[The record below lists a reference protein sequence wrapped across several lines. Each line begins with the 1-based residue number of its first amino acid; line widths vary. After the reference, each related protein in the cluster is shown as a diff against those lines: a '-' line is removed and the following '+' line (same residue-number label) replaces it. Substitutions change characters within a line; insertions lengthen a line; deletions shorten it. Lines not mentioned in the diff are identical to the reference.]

1 MAKITAGIGCS
12 HVPAIGAAFDQGLT
26 QDPYW
31 KPLFDGYPAAQE
43 WMRQHKPD
51 VAIIVYNDHGSAI
64 TLETIPTFAIG
75 VADEFQPADEGWGP
89 RKVPVVKGHSALA
102 WHLAE
107 TLIINEFDMCV
118 MNKLDVD
125 HGLTIPMNITC
136 GLVDEWPFAV
146 IPIAVNVVMFPVPSG
161 DRCWRLGETI
171 RKAVESFPEDLK
183 VVVFGTG
190 GMSHQIHGERSGMI
204 NTKFDTAFLN
214 DLTKNPQRLRKI
226 KHEEFVTDSGA
237 EGIEM
242 VMWMAMRG
250 ALGDNVHEVYRHYH
264 VPASNT
270 AAAVIVL
277 ETDDKKLKRKSAAK
291 KKTAVK
297 KAAVKKAVKKQVAK
311 KTPATKKAI
320 VKKPAKKTAV
330 KKKAVTKKPVAKKA
344 VAKKAVAKKPVA
356 KKPVAKKAAAKKA
369 VAKKPVAKKVAAKK
383 VAPKKSVKKSAK
395 KKAAKK

>member
-43 WMRQHKPD
+43 WMKKHKPD

-161 DRCWRLGETI
+161 DRCWRMGEVI
-171 RKAVESFPEDLK
+171 RQAVESFPEDLK

-226 KHEEFVTDSGA
+226 KHEEYVTDSGA

-250 ALGDNVHEVYRHYH
+250 ALGNNVHEVYRHYH

-270 AAAVIVL
+270 AAAVIVM
-277 ETDDKKLKRKSAAK
+277 ETGKETSPKKKAAK
-291 KKTAVK
+291 KKA
-297 KAAVKKAVKKQVAK
+297 
-311 KTPATKKAI
+311 ATKKAAPGKKAAAKKV
-320 VKKPAKKTAV
+320 VKAKATKKKAVARKPAKK
-330 KKKAVTKKPVAKKA
+330 
-344 VAKKAVAKKPVA
+344 VAKKAVAKKPA
-356 KKPVAKKAAAKKA
+356 KKAAKKA
-369 VAKKPVAKKVAAKK
+369 VAKKKA
-383 VAPKKSVKKSAK
+383 APKKVTAKKAVKKPAK
-395 KKAAKK
+395 KKVVKKK

>member
-26 QDPYW
+26 QEAYW
-31 KPLFDGYPAAQE
+31 KPLFDGYPPAQE
-43 WMRQHKPD
+43 WMRKHKPD

-89 RKVPVVKGHSALA
+89 RKVPVVKGHSKLA

-161 DRCWRLGETI
+161 DRCWRLGEVI
-171 RKAVESFPEDLK
+171 RQAVESFPEDLK

-214 DLTKNPQRLRKI
+214 DLTKNPARLRKI
-226 KHEEFVTDSGA
+226 KHEEYVTDSGA

-250 ALGDNVHEVYRHYH
+250 ALGNNVHEVYRHYH

-270 AAAVIVL
+270 AAALIVM
-277 ETDDKKLKRKSAAK
+277 ETDDKKKPKKKAVKKAASKKAAK
-291 KKTAVK
+291 KKAGRKAPAKKPAAKKVPAKKKAAAKKPAK
-297 KAAVKKAVKKQVAK
+297 KAAVKKKA
-311 KTPATKKAI
+311 ATKK
-320 VKKPAKKTAV
+320 
-330 KKKAVTKKPVAKKA
+330 VAT
-344 VAKKAVAKKPVA
+344 
-356 KKPVAKKAAAKKA
+356 
-369 VAKKPVAKKVAAKK
+369 KKVAK
-383 VAPKKSVKKSAK
+383 KKSVKKPVK

>member
-31 KPLFDGYPAAQE
+31 KPLFDGYPAAQA
-43 WMRQHKPD
+43 WMKKHKPD

-125 HGLTIPMNITC
+125 HGLTVPMNITC

-161 DRCWRLGETI
+161 DRCWRLGEVI
-171 RKAVESFPEDLK
+171 RKAVESFPEDLR

-214 DLTKNPQRLRKI
+214 DLTRKPQRLRKI
-226 KHEEFVTDSGA
+226 KHEEYVQDSGA

-250 ALGDNVHEVYRHYH
+250 ALGDKVHEVYRHYH

-270 AAAVIVL
+270 AAALIVM
-277 ETDDKKLKRKSAAK
+277 ETDDKKPRKKVAVKKKAAK
-291 KKTAVK
+291 KKAAK
-297 KAAVKKAVKKQVAK
+297 KA
-311 KTPATKKAI
+311 
-320 VKKPAKKTAV
+320 PAKKTAV
-330 KKKAVTKKPVAKKA
+330 KKPAR
-344 VAKKAVAKKPVA
+344 KKAVAKKP
-356 KKPVAKKAAAKKA
+356 
-369 VAKKPVAKKVAAKK
+369 AKKVAKKK
-383 VAPKKSVKKSAK
+383 VAKKTAVKKPAK

>member
-26 QDPYW
+26 QDAYW
-31 KPLFDGYPAAQE
+31 KPLFDGYPPAQE
-43 WMRQHKPD
+43 WMRKHKPD

-125 HGLTIPMNITC
+125 HGLTIPLNITC

-161 DRCWRLGETI
+161 DRCWRLGEVI
-171 RKAVESFPEDLK
+171 RQAVESFPQDLK

-204 NTKFDTAFLN
+204 NTPFDTDFLN
-214 DLTKNPQRLRKI
+214 DLTKNPGRLRKI
-226 KHEEFVTDSGA
+226 KHEEYVQDSGA

-250 ALGDNVHEVYRHYH
+250 ALGNNVKEVYRHYH

-270 AAAVIVL
+270 AAALIVM
-277 ETDDKKLKRKSAAK
+277 EAGPQKKAVKKKAAKAPAKKLTAVKAPAKKKAAK
-291 KKTAVK
+291 KKAVKAPARKLTVK
-297 KAAVKKAVKKQVAK
+297 KAAVKKKAAKAPAKKKAVK
-311 KTPATKKAI
+311 KTPAKKK
-320 VKKPAKKTAV
+320 VV
-330 KKKAVTKKPVAKKA
+330 KKKAVKQ
-344 VAKKAVAKKPVA
+344 
-356 KKPVAKKAAAKKA
+356 
-369 VAKKPVAKKVAAKK
+369 
-383 VAPKKSVKKSAK
+383 SAK
-395 KKAAKK
+395 KKAARK

>member
-26 QDPYW
+26 QDAYW
-31 KPLFDGYPAAQE
+31 KPLFDGYPPAQE

-161 DRCWRLGETI
+161 DRCWRLGEVI
-171 RKAVESFPEDLK
+171 RQAVESFPEDLK

-226 KHEEFVTDSGA
+226 KHAEYVRDSGA

-270 AAAVIVL
+270 AAAVIVM
-277 ETDDKKLKRKSAAK
+277 ETDGKKPKKNTAMKKIAGKVKAAGK
-291 KKTAVK
+291 KVVK
-297 KAAVKKAVKKQVAK
+297 KITDKVKAA
-311 KTPATKKAI
+311 
-320 VKKPAKKTAV
+320 
-330 KKKAVTKKPVAKKA
+330 KKKAVTKVAGKA
-344 VAKKAVAKKPVA
+344 
-356 KKPVAKKAAAKKA
+356 
-369 VAKKPVAKKVAAKK
+369 
-383 VAPKKSVKKSAK
+383 
-395 KKAAKK
+395 KAAKKKVVTKVKAVKSKVAKKKVALKKAVKKPARKKAKK

>member
-26 QDPYW
+26 QDAYW

-43 WMRQHKPD
+43 WMRKHKPD

-89 RKVPVVKGHSALA
+89 RNVPVVKGHSKLA

-204 NTKFDTAFLN
+204 NTPFDTAFLN

-226 KHEEFVTDSGA
+226 KHEEYVQDSGA

-250 ALGDNVHEVYRHYH
+250 ALGGNVKEVYRHYH

-270 AAAVIVL
+270 AAALIVM
-277 ETDDKKLKRKSAAK
+277 ETFEGKKPQ
-291 KKTAVK
+291 K
-297 KAAVKKAVKKQVAK
+297 KAAVKKPPLNRGAVKKKA
-311 KTPATKKAI
+311 ATKT
-320 VKKPAKKTAV
+320 PAKKTAV
-330 KKKAVTKKPVAKKA
+330 AKKKV
-344 VAKKAVAKKPVA
+344 
-356 KKPVAKKAAAKKA
+356 AAKKQ
-369 VAKKPVAKKVAAKK
+369 AKQKTVVKKKVAAKK
-383 VAPKKSVKKSAK
+383 VAAKKPTNKKVVVKKAPKKVVTKAVKKTVAKKIVKKQAK
-395 KKAAKK
+395 KKAVKK

>member
-26 QDPYW
+26 QDAYW

-43 WMRQHKPD
+43 WMRKHKPD

-161 DRCWRLGETI
+161 DRCWRLGEVI
-171 RKAVESFPEDLK
+171 RQAVESFPEDLK

-204 NTKFDTAFLN
+204 NTKFDTKFLN

-226 KHEEFVTDSGA
+226 KHEEYVRDSGA

-250 ALGDNVHEVYRHYH
+250 SLGENVHEVYRHYH

-270 AAAVIVL
+270 AAALIL
-277 ETDDKKLKRKSAAK
+277 METDDKPLKKAAK
-291 KKTAVK
+291 KKATKKTPTKKATAKKPAKKKPAAKKAVK
-297 KAAVKKAVKKQVAK
+297 KVLAKVKKAVKKPVKKAVAKKKAVKKPVKKAAKKVAK
-311 KTPATKKAI
+311 KTPA
-320 VKKPAKKTAV
+320 KKPAKKLA
-330 KKKAVTKKPVAKKA
+330 KKKVAKK
-344 VAKKAVAKKPVA
+344 K
-356 KKPVAKKAAAKKA
+356 
-369 VAKKPVAKKVAAKK
+369 
-383 VAPKKSVKKSAK
+383 
-395 KKAAKK
+395 

>member
-26 QDPYW
+26 QDAYW

-75 VADEFQPADEGWGP
+75 VADEFKPADEGWGP

-107 TLIINEFDMCV
+107 TLIINEFDMCI
-118 MNKLDVD
+118 MNELDVD

-204 NTKFDTAFLN
+204 NSKFDTAFLN

-226 KHEEFVTDSGA
+226 KHEEYVRDSGA

-250 ALGDNVHEVYRHYH
+250 SLGNNVTETYRHYH

-270 AAAVIVL
+270 AAALIVM
-277 ETDDKKLKRKSAAK
+277 ETHDE
-291 KKTAVK
+291 
-297 KAAVKKAVKKQVAK
+297 
-311 KTPATKKAI
+311 
-320 VKKPAKKTAV
+320 KP
-330 KKKAVTKKPVAKKA
+330 
-344 VAKKAVAKKPVA
+344 
-356 KKPVAKKAAAKKA
+356 AKKAAAKKA
-369 VAKKPVAKKVAAKK
+369 VKKAAKKVTKQKVATKKPAKKAVAKKVA
-383 VAPKKSVKKSAK
+383 KKSAARK
-395 KKAAKK
+395 AVKKAPVKKTAVAKKAVKKAPAKKKVVAKKAAKKTVVKKVAKKPAKKTVAKKKAKKK